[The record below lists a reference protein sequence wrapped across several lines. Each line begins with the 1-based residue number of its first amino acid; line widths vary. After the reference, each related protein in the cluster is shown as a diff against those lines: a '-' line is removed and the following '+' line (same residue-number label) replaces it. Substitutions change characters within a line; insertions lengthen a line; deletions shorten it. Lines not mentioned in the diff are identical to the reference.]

1 MKNVHKLEGDQLQ
14 YLLDY
19 MLFKMADK
27 ELAMLGGVDLNA
39 DNGQINL
46 SALQKFRDS
55 REERYESRK
64 EGIYVM
70 GVGN

>member
-1 MKNVHKLEGDQLQ
+1 MKNVNKLEGDQLQ

-46 SALQKFRDS
+46 SALQKFRDI
-55 REERYESRK
+55 REARYESRK
-64 EGIYVM
+64 EGIYIM